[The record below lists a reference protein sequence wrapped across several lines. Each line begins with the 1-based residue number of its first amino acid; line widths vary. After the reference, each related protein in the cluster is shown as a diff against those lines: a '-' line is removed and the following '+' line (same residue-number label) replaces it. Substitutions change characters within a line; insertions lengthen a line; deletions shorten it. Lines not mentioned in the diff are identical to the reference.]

1 MKMAWINASTK
12 INGGYLSGKLFDRS
26 AVTVSSWTLAPQS
39 SWATMGR
46 VQCSGVDME
55 DYQVMSLPWFQQMAT
70 DSNVWHVWWAIDVD
84 QDTYYHVSLICKVC
98 KYASTNATM
107 RLQLRIFTDESTFT
121 DNDITVGDMNI
132 TWYAPGGNMHSTH
145 LNPVFKQV
153 AYSGT
158 NYILIGAYVRNT
170 SAGGRT
176 ENFNGW
182 AVSVANFKTLIGGD
196 IPESKQSPEFGPAAE
211 PGGYTGK
218 ASFDYHSDPVDFPT
232 DPASVISLG
241 FINVYKCEIN
251 SLAQLGE
258 TIFPDVASAVDVT
271 DAVSKLSDAIWNS
284 RLIDYVISVHVVPG
298 NVTGGTL
305 TDIKV
310 GTRTLTGIMGRPVSD
325 EYQEID
331 FQSIHTDDMF
341 ENYANSFCQA
351 KLFLPF
357 YGYVP
362 LPPEAWNGGDIH
374 VKYKINVIDGSF
386 MAFVKVKSAYSE
398 IESVIGQYG
407 GTACVHIPTTGANY
421 AAMFST
427 LIGAGTSAA
436 AAAGK
441 GNAIGAASSLVNVA
455 ANIGGGGGIE
465 GSGNYNASSSFMSM
479 RRPFLLLELPV
490 PQFSDLYQRERGL
503 PSFVAMSL
511 SGLHGYVVCDKPE
524 ITFPCTDEEAEEIRR
539 LLEEGV
545 IL

>member
-1 MKMAWINASTK
+1 MAWINASTK
-12 INGGYLSGKLFDRS
+12 INGGYLTGKLFNRS
-26 AVTVSSWTLAPQS
+26 AVTVNSWVNAPQS
-39 SWATMGR
+39 SWVTMGR
-46 VQCSGVDME
+46 VQCTGVDME
-55 DYQVMSLPWFQQMAT
+55 DFNVASIGWAKQLTQQINT
-70 DSNVWHVWWAIDVD
+70 VWWAIDVD
-84 QDTYYHVSLICKVC
+84 QDQYYHVSLIGFFKKTGTTTCDLTLK
-98 KYASTNATM
+98 
-107 RLQLRIFTDESTFT
+107 LRIFTDESTYT
-121 DNDITVGDMNI
+121 DNDITVGSMPTN
-132 TWYAPGGNMHSTH
+132 WYEQQTANSTH
-145 LNPVFKQV
+145 LNPVFKQTT
-153 AYSGT
+153 YGGT
-158 NYILIGAYVRNT
+158 NYILIGCYIRTMTA
-170 SAGGRT
+170 AGRQ
-176 ENFNGW
+176 EKFDGW
-182 AVSVANFKTLIGGD
+182 AVPVAAFKTLVGGD

-211 PGGYTGK
+211 PGGYKGT

-258 TIFPDVASAVDVT
+258 TIFPDVAAAVDVT

-310 GTRTLTGIMGRPVSD
+310 GTRTLQGIMGRPVSD

-331 FQSIHTDDMF
+331 FQSIHTDDIF
-341 ENYANSFCQA
+341 ENYANSFCDA

-386 MAFVKVKSAYSE
+386 MAFIKVKSAYSE

-441 GNAIGAASSLVNVA
+441 GNAVGAASSLVNVA
-455 ANIGGGGGIE
+455 ASIGGGGGIE

-511 SGLHGYVVCDKPE
+511 SGLSGYVVCDKPE

>member
-1 MKMAWINASTK
+1 MAWINASTK
-12 INGGYLSGKLFDRS
+12 INGGYLTGKLFNRS
-26 AVTVSSWTLAPQS
+26 AVTVPSWVNAPNS

-55 DYQVMSLPWFQQMAT
+55 DFNVASIGWAKQLTQQVNT
-70 DSNVWHVWWAIDVD
+70 VWWAIDVD
-84 QDTYYHVSLICKVC
+84 QDQYYHVSLIGFFKKTGTTTCELSLK
-98 KYASTNATM
+98 
-107 RLQLRIFTDESTFT
+107 LRIFTDESTYT
-121 DNDITVGDMNI
+121 DSDITVGSMPTN
-132 TWYAPGGNMHSTH
+132 WYEGHNANSTH
-145 LNPVFKQV
+145 LNPVFKQTS
-153 AYSGT
+153 YNGT
-158 NYILIGAYVRNT
+158 NYIIIGCYIRT
-170 SAGGRT
+170 MTAGGRQ
-176 ENFNGW
+176 EKFDGW

-258 TIFPDVASAVDVT
+258 TIFPDIQSAVDVT

-436 AAAGK
+436 AAASK
-441 GNAIGAASSLVNVA
+441 GNAVGAASSLVNVA
-455 ANIGGGGGIE
+455 ANIGGGGSIE

-490 PQFSDLYQRERGL
+490 PQFSDLYQREHGL
-503 PSFVAMSL
+503 PSYVAMPLTSL
-511 SGLHGYVVCDKPE
+511 SGFVQCDKPE
-524 ITFPCTDEEAEEIRR
+524 ITFACTDEEAEEIRK
-539 LLEEGV
+539 LLEGGV
-545 IL
+545 YL

>member
-1 MKMAWINASTK
+1 MAWINASTK
-12 INGGYLSGKLFDRS
+12 INGGYLTGKLFNRG
-26 AVTVSSWTLAPQS
+26 AVTVPSWINAPNS

-46 VQCSGVDME
+46 VQCTGVDME
-55 DYQVMSLPWFQQMAT
+55 DFNVASIGWAKQLTQQVNT
-70 DSNVWHVWWAIDVD
+70 VWWAIDVD
-84 QDTYYHVSLICKVC
+84 QDQYYHVSLIGFFKKTGTTTCEISLK
-98 KYASTNATM
+98 
-107 RLQLRIFTDESTFT
+107 LRIFTDESTYT
-121 DNDITVGDMNI
+121 DSDITVGSMPTN
-132 TWYAPGGNMHSTH
+132 WYEGQVANSTH
-145 LNPVFKQV
+145 LNPVFKQT
-153 AYSGT
+153 AYNGT
-158 NYILIGAYVRNT
+158 NYIIIGCYIRT
-170 SAGGRT
+170 MTAGGRQ
-176 ENFNGW
+176 EKFDGW
-182 AVSVANFKTLIGGD
+182 AVSVANFKNLIGGD
-196 IPESKQSPEFGPAAE
+196 IPESEQSPEFGPAAE
-211 PGGYTGK
+211 PGGYDGT
-218 ASFDYHSDPVDFPT
+218 ASFDYHSEPVDFPT

-258 TIFPDVASAVDVT
+258 TIFPDIQSAVDVT

-310 GTRTLTGIMGRPVSD
+310 GTRTLTGIMGRPITD

-341 ENYANSFCQA
+341 QNYANEFCTA
-351 KLFLPF
+351 RLFLPF

-362 LPPEAWNGGDIH
+362 LSPDVWMGGDIH

-386 MAFVKVKSAYSE
+386 MAYVKCKSAYSE
-398 IESVIGQYG
+398 MESVIGQYG

-421 AAMFST
+421 AAMFSS
-427 LIGAGTSAA
+427 LIGSGTQAAVSAS
-436 AAAGK
+436 K
-441 GNAIGAASSLVNVA
+441 GNMLGAASSLVNVA
-455 ANIGGGGGIE
+455 ADIGGGGGAE

-490 PQFSDLYQRERGL
+490 PQFPTKYQRERGL
-503 PSFVAMSL
+503 PSYVTMSL
-511 SGLHGYVVCDKPE
+511 ASLTGYVVCDQPE
-524 ITFPCTDEEAEEIRR
+524 ITFSCTDEEAEEIRR
-539 LLEEGV
+539 LLESGV

>member
-1 MKMAWINASTK
+1 MAWINDSTK
-12 INGGYLSGKLFDRS
+12 INGGYLIGKLFNRG
-26 AVTVSSWTLAPQS
+26 AVTIPSWINAPNS

-46 VQCSGVDME
+46 VQCTGVDME
-55 DYQVMSLPWFQQMAT
+55 DFNVASIGWAKQLTQQVNT
-70 DSNVWHVWWAIDVD
+70 VWWAIDVD
-84 QDTYYHVSLICKVC
+84 QDQYYHVSLIGFFKKTGTTTCELTLK
-98 KYASTNATM
+98 
-107 RLQLRIFTDESTFT
+107 LRIFTDESTYT
-121 DNDITVGDMNI
+121 DNDITVGSMPTN
-132 TWYAPGGNMHSTH
+132 WYEGQAASSTH
-145 LNPVFKQV
+145 LNPVFKRTS
-153 AYSGT
+153 YNGS
-158 NYILIGAYVRNT
+158 NYIIIGCYIRT
-170 SAGGRT
+170 MTAGGRQ
-176 ENFNGW
+176 EKFDGW
-182 AVSVANFKTLIGGD
+182 AITPSNFKTLLGGD

-258 TIFPDVASAVDVT
+258 TIFPDIQSAVDVT

-298 NVTGGTL
+298 NVTGGNL

-386 MAFVKVKSAYSE
+386 MAFIKVKSAYSE

-436 AAAGK
+436 AAASK
-441 GNAIGAASSLVNVA
+441 GNAAGAASSLVNIA

-490 PQFSDLYQRERGL
+490 PQFSDLYQREHGL
-503 PSFVAMSL
+503 PSYVAMSL
-511 SGLHGYVVCDKPE
+511 STLSGFVQCDKPE
-524 ITFPCTDEEAEEIRR
+524 ITFACTDEEADEIRK
-539 LLEEGV
+539 LLESGV
-545 IL
+545 YL